1 MRAMTLTM
9 LVLLAAMAPGLQ
21 PAAGAEDEVANEP
34 PAAQPAEPSSE
45 AEPAA
50 TEEFRN
56 PPGFRQKKRGKY
68 VVYCRK
74 ETSIGSRFETEKCY
88 DEQGLRE
95 MVRAQQEDQALI
107 DQTRRICAGQ
117 GAVWAAPEA
126 LSRGPAASLPPAPG
140 PQPQVIP

>member
-21 PAAGAEDEVANEP
+21 RAAEAEDQVANEP
-34 PAAQPAEPSSE
+34 PAAQPAEPPTE
-45 AEPAA
+45 AQAAA
-50 TEEFRN
+50 TEEFKI

-74 ETSIGSRFETEKCY
+74 EKAIGTRFEAEKCY
-88 DEQGLRE
+88 DQQGLRE
-95 MVRAQQEDQALI
+95 MLKAQQEDQALI

-117 GAVWAAPEA
+117 GAAC
-126 LSRGPAASLPPAPG
+126 GG
-140 PQPQVIP
+140 T